1 MANCQG
7 RTYTAA
13 LTMTMTTGQI
23 AQAISDRLG
32 AARVL
37 ASLPDDKHPRV
48 HVSADDWAELA
59 AFLHGEPALKF
70 DWLQS
75 LSGVDYVA
83 DGKLCVVYDLWSFDH
98 RHSFA
103 VKVFCPRD
111 NPHIPSVVRLWSAA
125 DWQEREA
132 YDMFGIIFDG
142 HPDLRR
148 ILCADDWEG
157 FPLRKDYVFPREYH
171 GIPASVELDWQQQP
185 DYPQGQV

>member
-1 MANCQG
+1 MTSQQIADAIVKRFG
-7 RTYTAA
+7 EKITAA
-13 LTMTMTTGQI
+13 L
-23 AQAISDRLG
+23 
-32 AARVL
+32 
-37 ASLPDDKHPRV
+37 PEDKHPRV
-48 HVSADDWAELA
+48 HLDAGDWREVAE
-59 AFLHGEPALKF
+59 FLLNDPAIKL
-70 DWLQS
+70 DWLAN

-103 VKVFCPRD
+103 VKVYCSREEAS
-111 NPHIPSVVRLWSAA
+111 IPSVADLWPAA
-125 DWQEREA
+125 DWHEREA
-132 YDMFGIIFDG
+132 YDMFGIQFPG

-185 DYPQGQV
+185 DYPK